1 VQLNRMALI
10 RTRRKAVMLCT
21 ESIVIGIIDY
31 GMGNLRSVQK
41 ALESLQVPSRILT
54 SADEIGTVSG
64 LILPG
69 VGAFRDAIAELH
81 RQGFV
86 PKIHEFIQSGQPL
99 LGICLGMQLLFDRS
113 FEDGDYEGLGVI
125 PGEVVR
131 FQSEPGLKIPH
142 MGWNSLLFDA
152 PHPLLKGLVSGD
164 NVYFVHSYHVQPV
177 SDDVVLTRTQY
188 GSQTFASMVHFG
200 NVYAAQFHPEKSQK
214 IGLKI
219 LKNFVELV
227 QEPAEL
233 GA

>member
-1 VQLNRMALI
+1 M
-10 RTRRKAVMLCT
+10 
-21 ESIVIGIIDY
+21 IGIVDY

-41 ALESLQVPSRILT
+41 ALEGLHVPSRILT
-54 SADEIGTVSG
+54 SAEEISTMSG

-69 VGAFRDAIAELH
+69 VGAFRDAIQELH

-86 PKIHEFIQSGQPL
+86 PKIHEYVQSGRPL

-125 PGEVVR
+125 PGTVVR
-131 FQSEPGLKIPH
+131 FQAEPGLKIPH
-142 MGWNSLLFDA
+142 MGWNSLLFES

-164 NVYFVHSYHVQPV
+164 DVYFVHSYHVQPE
-177 SDDVVLTRTQY
+177 SDKVVLTRTQH
-188 GSQTFASMVHFG
+188 GAQTFASMVHRG

-219 LKNFVELV
+219 LKNFVEMV
-227 QEPAEL
+227 QQPVTA